1 LIMRDTVQRF
11 LLEGAS
17 VRGEIVSLDR
27 SWLEIANR
35 HELPAPVLD
44 TLGELSAAAVLLAA
58 TLKFEGALVLQI
70 HGDGAIS
77 LIVVEARSDGRIR
90 ATVKVRDQE
99 PIPESAL
106 LPELVNRTGK
116 GRFAVTLDPAGR
128 TDARQAW
135 QGIVPFE
142 GETVAEVLEHYM
154 SRSEQLPTR
163 LWLAA
168 DRERASGLLLQRLP
182 DEGGKPASALTDP
195 DGWNRLQHL
204 AGTMD
209 RVELL
214 STDPTVLLERIFW
227 QEPVS
232 AFQPRTIHFGCGC
245 SRDKVSAM
253 LRMLG
258 TEEIAE
264 ILAERSEIEVHC
276 DYCNEGYRF
285 DAVDCAG
292 LFIEPPPQQ
301 GSSKRH

>member
-1 LIMRDTVQRF
+1 MDDSVRRF

-17 VRGEIVSLDR
+17 VRGEMVSLDR
-27 SWLEIANR
+27 SWREIARR
-35 HELPAPVLD
+35 HSLPDPVLA

-58 TLKFEGALVLQI
+58 TLKFEGALILQI
-70 HGDGAIS
+70 HGDGAVS
-77 LIVVEARSDGRIR
+77 LIVVEARSDGRVR
-90 ATVKVRDQE
+90 ATVKLREGE
-99 PIPESAL
+99 PIPDAIS
-106 LPELVNRTGK
+106 LPQLVNRSGR

-168 DRERASGLLLQRLP
+168 NGDRASGLLLQRLP
-182 DEGGKPASALTDP
+182 DEGGKTLASLTDP
-195 DGWNRLQHL
+195 DGWNRMQHL
-204 AGTMD
+204 ADTLEPE
-209 RVELL
+209 ELL
-214 STDPTVLLERIFW
+214 STAPSLLLERMFW
-227 QEPVS
+227 QEAVS
-232 AFQPRTIHFGCGC
+232 GFTPRSIHFGCGC
-245 SRDKVSAM
+245 SRDKVAAM

-258 TEEIAE
+258 SDEVSD
-264 ILAERSEIEVHC
+264 ILNERPDIEVHC

-292 LFIEPPPQQ
+292 LFIEPPPQP
-301 GSSKRH
+301 GSSNRH

>member
-1 LIMRDTVQRF
+1 MDDSVRRF
-11 LLEGAS
+11 LLQGAA
-17 VRGEIVSLDR
+17 VRGEIVSLDQ
-27 SWLEIANR
+27 SWRDIARR
-35 HELPAPVLD
+35 HNLPAPVLN

-90 ATVKVRDQE
+90 ATVKLRDE
-99 PIPESAL
+99 ESIPDSASL
-106 LPELVNRTGK
+106 SQLVNRSGK

-154 SRSEQLPTR
+154 GRSEQLPTR

-168 DRERASGLLLQRLP
+168 DSERASGLLLQRLP
-182 DEGGKPASALTDP
+182 DEGGKPGVLTDP
-195 DGWNRLQHL
+195 DGWNRMQHL
-204 AGTMD
+204 AATIEQA
-209 RVELL
+209 ELL
-214 STDPTVLLERIFW
+214 STEPTRLLERMFW

-232 AFQPRTIHFGCGC
+232 GFDPRPIHFGCGC
-245 SRDKVSAM
+245 SRDKVAAM

-258 TEEIAE
+258 SREIDE
-264 ILAERSEIEVHC
+264 ILAERSEIDVHC

-292 LFIEPPPQQ
+292 LFIEPPPQT